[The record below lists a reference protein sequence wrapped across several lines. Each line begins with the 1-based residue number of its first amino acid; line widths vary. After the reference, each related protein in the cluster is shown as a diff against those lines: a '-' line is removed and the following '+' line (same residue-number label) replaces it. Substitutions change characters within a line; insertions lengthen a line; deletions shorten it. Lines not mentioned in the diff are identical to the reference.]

1 MSKNSPGNCPRIG
14 LHFRMH
20 ELFNHHGDGRN
31 NGRDSQGREYRGKG
45 QLPSRELRKY
55 YFQSIFFINRNT
67 CLLN

>member
-1 MSKNSPGNCPRIG
+1 
-14 LHFRMH
+14 MH